1 MQVIHTEAS
10 AHHADAG
17 GTRCQGHALI
27 AQCAVPIRRGF
38 LIVLVLAS
46 IALALDGDPVR
57 QQSLAK
63 QVFGNCGCREV
74 LAECSHAECNA
85 RTPLKR
91 EIASAILEGK
101 SDDRIL
107 NDLGMKYGSTILV
120 VPGFR
125 GFNTLLWIV
134 PIAAALIAGI
144 ALVWRQ
150 WSGSENSR

>member
-1 MQVIHTEAS
+1 MEPTQIEAIPCQW
-10 AHHADAG
+10 DAG
-17 GTRCQGHALI
+17 GSRSQDRGVVAH
-27 AQCAVPIRRGF
+27 CAGSLRRSF

-57 QQSLAK
+57 ERSLTK
-63 QVFGNCGCREV
+63 RVFCNCGCREV

-91 EIASAILEGK
+91 EIASAILQGK
-101 SDDRIL
+101 SDDLIL

-134 PIAAALIAGI
+134 PIAAALIAGVS
-144 ALVWRQ
+144 LVWRR
-150 WSGSENSR
+150 W